1 MAAGTLRGL
10 VVAGGGESSDSEDDG
25 WEIGYL
31 DRASQK
37 LKGLLPTDDKNETFK
52 KALTTGDIALVQ
64 ELLNSG
70 ISVDSSFRYGWTPLM
85 YAASVSNVELIR
97 VLLDRGANASFDKDK
112 QTVLI
117 TACSARGS
125 EEQILKCVELLLSR
139 NADPNVA
146 CRRLMTPL
154 MYAAR
159 DGYPQVAVLLVA
171 HGARVNTQDEN
182 GYTALT
188 WAARQGHKNVVLKL
202 LELGANKMLQTKDG
216 STPSE
221 IAKRNKHQEIFS
233 MLSLT
238 LNPLTGNLQQLT
250 EEETIYKL
258 LTTVS
263 DPGNNHVFS
272 SYTAFGD
279 LELFLHGLGLEHIT
293 DLLKERDI
301 TLRHLLTMT
310 KDELTKTGITN
321 RDQQKI
327 LAALKELEVE
337 EIKFGEL
344 PEVANLEI
352 SGDEFLN
359 FLLKLNKQCGHLI
372 TAVQNIITELPVN
385 SHKIVLEWASPRNFT
400 SVCEEL
406 VTNVGHLSEEVCK
419 LKDLIHKLQNEREN
433 DPAHIALTEEAST
446 WHSGIMKRTAVAAC
460 GFGFLLFICKL
471 TFQRKWSQY
480 LC

>member
-1 MAAGTLRGL
+1 MAAARFRGL
-10 VVAGGGESSDSEDDG
+10 AVAGGGESSESEDDG

-31 DRASQK
+31 DRAAQK
-37 LKGLLPTDDKNETFK
+37 LKEPLPIEEKNETFK
-52 KALTTGDIALVQ
+52 RALTAGDVALVE
-64 ELLNSG
+64 ELLDSG

-85 YAASVSNVELIR
+85 YAASVSNVDLVR
-97 VLLDRGANASFDKDK
+97 VLLDRGAKASFDKDK
-112 QTVLI
+112 QTILI

-146 CRRLMTPL
+146 CRRLMTPI

-159 DGYPQVAVLLVA
+159 DGHPQVVALLVA
-171 HGARVNTQDEN
+171 HGAEVNTQDEN

-216 STPSE
+216 KTPSE
-221 IAKRNKHQEIFS
+221 IAKRNKHLEIFNF
-233 MLSLT
+233 LSLT
-238 LNPLTGNLQQLT
+238 LNPLEGKLQQLT
-250 EEETIYKL
+250 KEETICKL
-258 LTTVS
+258 LTTKS
-263 DPGNNHVFS
+263 DKEKDHIFS

-279 LELFLHGLGLEHIT
+279 LEIFLHGLGLEHMT

-301 TLRHLLTMT
+301 TLRHLLTMR
-310 KDELTKTGITN
+310 KDEFTKNGITN
-321 RDQQKI
+321 KDQQKI

-344 PEVANLEI
+344 PEMAKLEI
-352 SGDEFLN
+352 SIYCYVTLQKGHLTLLSTLDINDLLNFHHSTRSGDEFLN

-372 TAVQNIITELPVN
+372 TAVQNIINELPVN
-385 SHKIVLEWASPRNFT
+385 S
-400 SVCEEL
+400 
-406 VTNVGHLSEEVCK
+406 
-419 LKDLIHKLQNEREN
+419 HKLQNEREN
-433 DPAHIALTEEAST
+433 DPAHIPLMEEVST
-446 WHSGIMKRTAVAAC
+446 WNSRILKRTAITVC

-471 TFQRKWSQY
+471 TFQRQ
-480 LC
+480 

>member
-10 VVAGGGESSDSEDDG
+10 AVAGGGESSESEDDG

-37 LKGLLPTDDKNETFK
+37 LTGSLPTEDKNETFK
-52 KALTTGDIALVQ
+52 KALTMGDISLVKK
-64 ELLNSG
+64 LLDSG

-85 YAASVSNVELIR
+85 YAASVANVELVR
-97 VLLDRGANASFDKDK
+97 VLLDRGANASFKKDK
-112 QTVLI
+112 QTILI
-117 TACSARGS
+117 TACSARGT

-146 CRRLMTPL
+146 CRRLMTPI

-159 DGYPQVAVLLVA
+159 DGHPQVVAVLVA
-171 HGARVNTQDEN
+171 HGAEVNTQDEN

-202 LELGANKMLQTKDG
+202 LELGANKRLQTKDG
-216 STPSE
+216 KTPSE
-221 IAKRNKHQEIFS
+221 IAKRNKHLEIFS
-233 MLSLT
+233 FLSLT
-238 LNPLTGNLQQLT
+238 LNSLEEKFQQLSK
-250 EEETIYKL
+250 EETIYKL
-258 LTTVS
+258 LTTDS
-263 DPGNNHVFS
+263 DKEKDHIFS

-279 LELFLHGLGLEHIT
+279 LEVFLHGLGLEHMT

-301 TLRHLLTMT
+301 TLRHLLTMRE
-310 KDELTKTGITN
+310 DEFSKNGITSK
-321 RDQQKI
+321 DQHKI
-327 LAALKELEVE
+327 LAALKELEVK

-344 PEVANLEI
+344 PEVAKLEI
-352 SGDEFLN
+352 SGDEFLS
-359 FLLKLNKQCGHLI
+359 FLMKLNKQCGHLI

-385 SHKIVLEWASPRNFT
+385 SHKIVLEWASPQNFT

-406 VTNVGHLSEEVCK
+406 VSNVEDLSKEVCK
-419 LKDLIHKLQNEREN
+419 LKDLIQKLQNERET
-433 DPAHIALTEEAST
+433 DPTHIPSVEEVST
-446 WHSGIMKRTAVAAC
+446 WNYRIFKRTAFTIC

-471 TFQRKWSQY
+471 TLQRK
-480 LC
+480 

>member
-1 MAAGTLRGL
+1 MAAGMAAGMFRSLA
-10 VVAGGGESSDSEDDG
+10 VAGGGESSESEDDG

-37 LKGLLPTDDKNETFK
+37 LKGPLPTEEKNEIFK
-52 KALTTGDIALVQ
+52 KALTTGDISLVQ

-70 ISVDSSFRYGWTPLM
+70 ISVDSSFQYGWTPLM
-85 YAASVSNVELIR
+85 YAASVSNVELVR

-112 QTVLI
+112 QTILI
-117 TACSARGS
+117 TACSARGP

-146 CRRLMTPL
+146 CRRLMTPI

-159 DGYPQVAVLLVA
+159 DGHPQVVALLVA
-171 HGARVNTQDEN
+171 HGAEVNTQDEN

-202 LELGANKMLQTKDG
+202 LELGANKMLQTKHG
-216 STPSE
+216 NTPSE
-221 IAKRNKHQEIFS
+221 IAKRNKHLEIFS
-233 MLSLT
+233 FLSLT
-238 LNPLTGNLQQLT
+238 LNPLKGKLQQLT
-250 EEETIYKL
+250 KEETICKL
-258 LTTVS
+258 LTADS
-263 DPGNNHVFS
+263 DKEKDNIFS

-279 LELFLHGLGLEHIT
+279 LEVFLHGLGLEHMT

-301 TLRHLLTMT
+301 TLRHLLTMR
-310 KDELTKTGITN
+310 KDEFTKNGITN

-344 PEVANLEI
+344 PEVAKLEI

-359 FLLKLNKQCGHLI
+359 FLLRLNKQCGHLI
-372 TAVQNIITELPVN
+372 TAVQNIITELPVH

-406 VTNVGHLSEEVCK
+406 VSNVEDLNEEVCK
-419 LKDLIHKLQNEREN
+419 LKDLIQKLQNEREN
-433 DPAHIALTEEAST
+433 DPTHIPLIEEEST
-446 WHSGIMKRTAVAAC
+446 WNSRILKRTAITVC
-460 GFGFLLFICKL
+460 GFGLLLFICKL
-471 TFQRKWSQY
+471 TFQRK
-480 LC
+480 